1 MIFLA
6 GVSILFY
13 DWKGRIDDCAKGKR
27 LHQVIKNIDV
37 KDLKK
42 NKKQNIGLVGFECDE
57 GVKRNKGRIGA
68 SKAPNEI
75 RKLLSSIPY
84 HSGKKSIIDL
94 GNIQCA
100 NNDLVGAQVQLG
112 EYVARLL
119 KSNYIPIILGGG
131 HETFYGHYLGARE
144 AVGNDKK
151 IGMINLDAHFDMRMD
166 DTPSSGT
173 MFRQILESDQNADYL
188 CIGIQELGNT
198 EQLFLTAKEFDVK
211 YIPEQEIE
219 PIQNTFAKIN
229 EFAKQQDF
237 IIYTI
242 CTDVINQA
250 YAPGVS
256 APAPLGIDPKTVRAI
271 TEHVVMLENF
281 LSFDVSEVNP
291 TLDVAE
297 KTTRLIG
304 YVVAEIM
311 MHLNKITSQKSVS
324 L

>member
-1 MIFLA
+1 VIFLA

-242 CTDVINQA
+242 CTDVINQ
-250 YAPGVS
+250 S
-256 APAPLGIDPKTVRAI
+256 
-271 TEHVVMLENF
+271 
-281 LSFDVSEVNP
+281 
-291 TLDVAE
+291 
-297 KTTRLIG
+297 
-304 YVVAEIM
+304 
-311 MHLNKITSQKSVS
+311 
-324 L
+324 

>member
-1 MIFLA
+1 MIY
-6 GVSILFY
+6 LFFE
-13 DWKGRIDDCAKGKR
+13 WKGRVDENAKGKR
-27 LHQVIKNIDV
+27 LHQIVQNIDV

-42 NKKQNIGLVGFECDE
+42 NEVKNIGLIGFECDE
-57 GVKRNKGRIGA
+57 GVKRNKGRVGA

-75 RKLLSSIPY
+75 RKLLASIPY
-84 HSGKKSIIDL
+84 HDEKKSVIDL

-100 NNDLVGAQVQLG
+100 DNDLEAAQTHLG
-112 EYVARLL
+112 KHVAKLL
-119 KSNYIPIILGGG
+119 ENNYIPIILGGG

-151 IGMINLDAHFDMRMD
+151 IGMINLDAHFDLRID

-173 MFRQILESDQNADYL
+173 MFRQILESDKNADYL

-198 EQLFLTAKEFDVK
+198 EQLFLTAREFGVE
-211 YIPEQEIE
+211 YVLEQEIE
-219 PIQNTFAKIN
+219 PIKNTFTKID
-229 EFAKQQDF
+229 EFAKKQDY

-271 TEHVVMLENF
+271 TKHVVMLENF

-297 KTTRLIG
+297 KTARLIS
-304 YVVAEIM
+304 YIIAETM
-311 MHLNKITSQKSVS
+311 MHLNKAPQKNVS
-324 L
+324 LSENL